1 LASKFHDLKI
11 RTISAFCIVALLGVF
26 LLGGEKVKMPFFM
39 AIAVLL
45 ICEWRVLC
53 SGTSWHRGG
62 GIVAVAAVLL
72 GVLTF
77 FVNPCLLI
85 WGGVVVLIVVATTL
99 DYVFLRS
106 KVKWLCAGDSIIF
119 IFIICFIWISGMTA
133 PYDHVLEWILII
145 APSTDVGA
153 YFVGRIIG
161 GKRLAPRISPN
172 KTWSGFFGGIC
183 ASMVAAVLFCVIF
196 VPEVFFGMTLLAAI
210 LTSVVVQCGDLAES
224 HIKRALGVSDSGTM
238 IPGHGGVIDRLD
250 GIIAVSIVIAIL
262 FFTYGMIW

>member
-1 LASKFHDLKI
+1 
-11 RTISAFCIVALLGVF
+11 
-26 LLGGEKVKMPFFM
+26 
-39 AIAVLL
+39 
-45 ICEWRVLC
+45 
-53 SGTSWHRGG
+53 
-62 GIVAVAAVLL
+62 
-72 GVLTF
+72 
-77 FVNPCLLI
+77 
-85 WGGVVVLIVVATTL
+85 
-99 DYVFLRS
+99 
-106 KVKWLCAGDSIIF
+106 
-119 IFIICFIWISGMTA
+119 
-133 PYDHVLEWILII
+133 LII